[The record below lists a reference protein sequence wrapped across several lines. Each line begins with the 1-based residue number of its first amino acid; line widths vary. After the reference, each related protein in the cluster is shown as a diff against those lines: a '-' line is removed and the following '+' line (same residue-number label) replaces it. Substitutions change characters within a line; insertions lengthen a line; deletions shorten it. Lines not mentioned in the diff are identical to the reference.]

1 MAGYEGHRGWLNYL
15 AVALQFRRQGFGR
28 RMVAEAESRLR
39 EMNCPKIN
47 VQIRAGNTEV
57 IEFYRRIGF
66 KPDEVVSMG
75 KRLETDE

>member
-1 MAGYEGHRGWLNYL
+1 MY
-15 AVALQFRRQGFGR
+15 
-28 RMVAEAESRLR
+28 
-39 EMNCPKIN
+39 CPKIN

-66 KPDEVVSMG
+66 KPDEVASMG